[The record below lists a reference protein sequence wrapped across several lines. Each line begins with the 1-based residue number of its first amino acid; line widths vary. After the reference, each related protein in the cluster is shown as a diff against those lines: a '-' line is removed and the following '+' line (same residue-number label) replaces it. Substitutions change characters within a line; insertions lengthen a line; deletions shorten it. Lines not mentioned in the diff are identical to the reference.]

1 MKLMDFVNAL
11 IMFDKCLEL
20 DQNNIKAISKKGNC
34 YLMMKEYHKA
44 LATFEI
50 LALFSNFVKM

>member
-44 LATFEI
+44 LATFENG
-50 LALFSNFVKM
+50 LKLDK